1 MVCQCCVSGCKSI
14 FFTVN
19 DTKGF
24 KPVTFFRVSKNKVR
38 MEEWINTIPT
48 LKTTPKVS
56 GKTRV
61 CIKHLDDKDIKEVI
75 YSNVEM
81 VIQI

>member
-1 MVCQCCVSGCKSI
+1 MYLDANP
-14 FFTVN
+14 FFLSTIN

-24 KPVTFFRVSKNKVR
+24 KLVTFFRFSKDTVR
-38 MEEWINTIPT
+38 MEGWINKIPISN
-48 LKTTPKVS
+48 LKVS

-61 CIKHLDDKDIKEVI
+61 CIKHFDDKEVI
-75 YSNVEM
+75 YSNVEI

>member
-1 MVCQCCVSGCKSI
+1 MVLQCCVSGCKSI
-14 FFTVN
+14 FSSTIN

-24 KPVTFFRVSKNKVR
+24 KPVTFFRFSKDTVR

-48 LKTTPKVS
+48 PNLKVS

-61 CIKHLDDKDIKEVI
+61 CIKHFEDKYIKEVI
-75 YSNVEM
+75 YSKIEM
-81 VIQI
+81 VIQ